1 MAETSEVGTGWTFM
15 TNHAHVLICLAMD
28 PEIRMR
34 EVAERVG
41 VTERAVQRI
50 IADLEEAGYVE
61 RSRSGRRNRYR
72 VDIDARLRHPV
83 EGHRTVA
90 DLIRLGR

>member
-1 MAETSEVGTGWTFM
+1 MGTNTETTTGWTFL
-15 TNHAHVLICLAMD
+15 TNHAHVLICLALD

-50 IADLEEAGYVE
+50 IADLEGEGYVVRE
-61 RSRSGRRNRYR
+61 RNGRRNHYS
-72 VDIDARLRHPV
+72 VDLNRPLRHVV
-83 EGHRTVA
+83 EARRTIG
-90 DLIRLGR
+90 DLVRLGR

>member
-1 MAETSEVGTGWTFM
+1 MTTNLATGWTFLS
-15 TNHAHVLICLAMD
+15 NHAHVLICLALD

-50 IADLEEAGYVE
+50 IADLEGEGYVA
-61 RSRSGRRNRYR
+61 RSRNGRRNVYT
-72 VDIDARLRHPV
+72 VDLDRPLRHVV
-83 EGHRTVA
+83 ESRRTVG
-90 DLIRLGR
+90 DLVKLGR